1 MRPRPARN
9 PHSEDINQVA
19 LDLLRQ
25 RKVSA
30 PREWIEK
37 CLAKNHEGI
46 GGIEL
51 HREIEAGVPGQAIP
65 NLLMVLDFNREDF
78 SELMGRAR
86 KTLNELERRD
96 HLSRADSDLLY
107 RIARAVVLAVSVF
120 GETDYAVTWLRE
132 PNQALGGVPPL
143 SLVAT
148 AEGDDVLRAE
158 LGAIEHGL
166 PV

>member
-1 MRPRPARN
+1 MPPRPAPS
-9 PHSEDINQVA
+9 PHADEINQVA
-19 LDLLRQ
+19 LDLLHHRN
-25 RKVSA
+25 VSKPEA
-30 PREWIEK
+30 WIEK
-37 CLAKNHEGI
+37 RLARGGEGI

-65 NLLMVLDFNREDF
+65 NLLMVLDFSREHF

-120 GETDYAVTWLRE
+120 GETDYAVTWLKE

-166 PV
+166 PL

>member
-1 MRPRPARN
+1 MASRIARN
-9 PHSEDINQVA
+9 LAAHSINQVA
-19 LDLLRQ
+19 LELLR
-25 RKVSA
+25 RSNA
-30 PREWIEK
+30 ASPGEWIEK
-37 CLAKNHEGI
+37 RLAKSVAGI
-46 GGIEL
+46 GGLEL
-51 HREIEAGVPGQAIP
+51 HRQIEAGVPGQAIP

-78 SELMGRAR
+78 SELLGRAR

-120 GETDYAVTWLRE
+120 GETHYAIEWLKG
-132 PNQALGGVPPL
+132 PNEALGGAPPL
-143 SLVAT
+143 ALVAT
-148 AEGDDVLRAE
+148 VEGDEVVRAE